1 MLKMLYNNEKIATHE
16 LHYIYLL
23 FPAGILINVECKAWA
38 KNIKHSRNDKIGA
51 VHFELMID

>member
-1 MLKMLYNNEKIATHE
+1 MKKIETYELY
-16 LHYIYLL
+16 YIY
-23 FPAGILINVECKAWA
+23 FSFAAGILINVECKAWA